1 MNENEI
7 DLFKLDFSLFFS
19 MKKSILKK
27 LNLFLFPLFI
37 SNLCMAMNPKW
48 KKNSHFYY
56 LISVFQTCPYL
67 FEV

>member
-1 MNENEI
+1 MKVGFSFYNLILKNNLNILMNENEI

-37 SNLCMAMNPKW
+37 SNLCMAMNPK
-48 KKNSHFYY
+48 
-56 LISVFQTCPYL
+56 
-67 FEV
+67 